1 MADDFDLDL
10 SDDFDFDS
18 ELASI
23 SGGTSYSE
31 PPKNARE
38 AAIRTLKDTKSGF
51 IGAVKGDNVRELAKN
66 VIEDSIPDK
75 ISNEYDTVKS
85 AYEEVTG
92 TVREELD
99 GVKKE
104 SKKAVDAIN
113 KLIPGDTKINKLLKS
128 ISERL
133 GDGATKS
140 RELSK
145 EEQQQNMINE
155 AIVASLGEQKTIAQQ
170 NEALAQ
176 TMEEKRHISTTEL
189 LKNIYAEL
197 KMGRNFQFEVAN
209 NYYRKSLEIQFKQ
222 LYTAQEQLGIIKS
235 GFETFK
241 NQFEAIVKNT
251 GLPEVVKI
259 KQSEQVIKTIGD
271 RYREELANTFYKDFD
286 PFKNMKDRWVKNIKD
301 FSNNLK
307 EGLSG
312 GADVVNMMVDMNDPE
327 MGMSKGYTI
336 GNFIGNTVRRK
347 LVQKVSNKL
356 YGTEK
361 GKRATMAIKDLVHD
375 PDGYLK
381 GVVESEQGDSFFS
394 KMKKNVAKTLRGFT
408 NVNASQNS
416 AVFDQDINAAAI
428 FDNRTRD
435 SIVKVIP
442 TLLAKIHAEIK
453 SLRMR
458 DIEPS
463 QHELSFNYKTQEFQT
478 KDIMISSIKDDM
490 NNRIKNNIGYSLESI
505 ENMLVNIG
513 KMNKTLAKE
522 FKPNLIKYLYN
533 PKSRINVDALSS
545 KDFLEL
551 LDKKYHKDIKN
562 AVFHLKKAFQE
573 DPDLHDNFNSTMKS
587 IKAGLPNTNNIAKE
601 LISSGKL
608 DIAKDLGFVKHDIH
622 SGSIVSNNEKMGD
635 ITADL
640 YSKLDGTD
648 MQPSVLSTITKN
660 NENLLKSKV
669 ESVKSGFNTY
679 KDKAKSWFGFGKKYY
694 NEKNEK
700 IDKYVK
706 EYYQKANEYSKPY
719 IDKMSQELSEQI
731 DKLKETEAYK
741 KADAKI
747 QELMESDEAKKV
759 IEKYR
764 KANTIIDNID
774 KKHNIS
780 QKAKWLKDLTKS
792 KITGLYNNN
801 NGEREDLLNTIKD
814 KVQYDQYG
822 KPVVEG
828 LQEGLQDMKKDA
840 VDFLNDKQ
848 TASGLFSKYK
858 GKVKNLFKRGKEVAT
873 SDKAKEMYS
882 KAVDK
887 GKATIEKGKEA
898 LDKGK
903 MTFDRIKDPVER
915 KELMQ
920 ELKEDFLKAK
930 QYSETK
936 AENFKEYL
944 EEIGFDLGSNP
955 EETISKILTTEDKG
969 SIFTRLKNKF
979 NKFKQKT
986 MEEQIDNLE
995 EKLDNA
1001 SDVIEIAGQDKEQTE
1016 ALKKEFFE
1024 SPEYKS
1030 GDVTDFE
1037 EWCRALGYKIK
1048 KNKAVKTAKGL
1059 YKAAK
1064 AGYKFVNSDFFKK
1077 TRALDR
1083 KIFMSIPKA
1092 LGGVLKV
1099 GGKLGLKAGKFGGQA
1114 LATSVGALTSIGMNT
1129 ADSISAVLLSR
1140 VSSTLDRIADKD
1152 EPKKTKERA
1161 NSWKDRIK
1169 LFSKD
1174 KAQSKT
1180 DKKKGFMGGVANF
1193 VKEHPTMTLG
1203 LGITAMVGLL
1213 KALNISM
1220 GDVKDFA
1227 SGIWKGIKFIGS
1239 VISGIANTI
1248 AGIWNFI
1255 KNPIDNTVSG
1265 IKSLFGFGDK
1275 SKEEVKTDENGN
1287 AITSNGEEPSED
1299 KDDGETTGAEILG
1312 MGAATLGGAYV
1323 GKKVYNVG
1331 KAVVKPIYNAGKFA
1345 VQGAVLGGKAMAGI
1359 KNKPKPDIPNSVK
1372 PDAPS
1377 SVKPDIPSNAKPDVP
1392 NNVKPNT
1399 PNLPDKPTTTV
1410 QKTENALSKLAN
1422 DGGNNVSKDS
1432 LSKAKGGK
1440 WRELITNL
1448 TTNNRDKYALQI
1460 DSDLLNK
1467 KFHSAKTATP
1477 NLPAKYTPSKPT
1489 FLEKFH
1495 TLLSKCIDKISWA
1508 LPNGT
1513 VETMKKKTGS
1523 AIEYI
1528 KKAIPSWDSMK
1539 KGFNRIVKVAKR
1551 KLSNKGGDITTKALT
1566 KLSLKLGVYF
1576 GLASTGV
1583 GAILTLGP
1591 LLWDLG
1597 WIIKYWLVDAMSF
1610 WCATAKQMIG
1620 IDLTEEDLEA
1630 TDEDIKAVQKQS
1642 SGVTDLN
1649 YDGSRFHYMDRSNG
1663 AVVYLK
1669 KDEAIKLFGE
1679 DAVNGAIEKYKKWSA
1694 DVHEMSREKIADFH
1708 SNSKSTND
1716 NKTISSET
1724 KESSTR
1730 KDIKDALNKPANNL
1744 NYNNGRGTRRPEDFK
1759 SGLFYRG
1766 FGQYG
1771 YLTKDNTTRYV
1782 SENQARRRFSAEE
1795 LNAALKEYQNKR
1807 YEYLEDGTAIP
1818 KESNSQSDNS
1828 RVTPPKPAN
1837 NVSYNNGNGTLN
1849 PVNNVNYSGGS
1860 NTNKPATPIKQGS
1873 NIPKVNNVDNKATM
1887 SSPYSGLEQFKGK
1900 IPEVKLDSDFKKGI
1914 VKELHSQME
1923 EEGITDPRE
1932 RAAFLATIHTE
1943 TGGLKR
1949 LDENL
1954 NYSASTLR
1962 RVWPGRFGN
1971 KSDAELA
1978 PITRNPVGL
1987 ANVVYANRLGNSNA
2001 ESGDGWNYRG
2011 KGLIQLTGK
2020 SNYADISRKTGIDY
2034 VSNPDSLVNDPAAA
2048 VKSAIKFWVSKPHL
2062 RKVAQEGNLEA
2073 VRKSVNGG
2081 LIGYDHFKN
2090 NYSAYIS
2097 GNGPLD
2103 KLMKE
2108 VNNGEETSEP
2118 TDTTAS
2124 GSSNTQP
2131 STSIAS
2137 YGSSKSPSMSAVPSD
2152 NTPKASYADLKITPD
2167 SKSNS
2172 GSVTTA
2178 SSSPSYTPS
2187 KSYGE
2192 SSSTSV
2198 ASYSSSKSTTPKSS
2212 SVEIANNSPTIS
2224 MSETNKILAKQLE
2237 VQVKQLEVQMNMDQT
2252 LTQLLNNSNNF
2263 DPSKL
2268 MPREEKT
2275 TPKPAI
2281 GIQRNIAV

>member
-38 AAIRTLKDTKSGF
+38 AAMRTLKDTKSGF
-51 IGAVKGDNVRELAKN
+51 ISAVKGDDVRELAKN

-75 ISNEYDTVKS
+75 IRNEYDTIKS
-85 AYEEVTG
+85 AYEEVSG
-92 TVREELD
+92 TVREELVS
-99 GVKKE
+99 VKKE
-104 SKKAVDAIN
+104 SKKAVDAIT
-113 KLIPGDTKINKLLKS
+113 KLIPGDNKINRLLKT
-128 ISERL
+128 ISEKL
-133 GDGATKS
+133 GDNETRT

-145 EEQQQNMINE
+145 EQEQQNAINE

-222 LYTAQEQLGIIKS
+222 LYTAQEQLGVIKS

-241 NQFEAIVKNT
+241 NQFEAMVKNT

-259 KQSEQVIKTIGD
+259 KQSEQVIKSIGD

-286 PFKNMKDRWVKNIKD
+286 PFRNMKDRWVKNIKD

-312 GADVVNMMVDMNDPE
+312 GTDIVNMMADMNDPE

-336 GNFIGNTVRRK
+336 GNFIGDTVRKK

-356 YGTEK
+356 YDTEK
-361 GKRATMAIKDLVHD
+361 GKRATMALKDLVQD

-381 GVVESEQGDSFFS
+381 GVIENEEGTGFFS
-394 KMKKNVAKTLRGFT
+394 KMKKSAAKTLRGFT
-408 NVNASQNS
+408 NVNASQNT

-428 FDNRTRD
+428 FDNRTKD

-453 SLRMR
+453 SLRMK
-458 DIEPS
+458 DKDPS
-463 QHELSFNYKTQEFQT
+463 QHELRFNYKTQEFQT
-478 KDIMISSIKDDM
+478 KDVMISSIKDDM
-490 NNRIKNNIGYSLESI
+490 NNRIKNNIGYSLKSLED
-505 ENMLVNIG
+505 MLVTKG

-522 FKPNLIKYLYN
+522 FKSNLIKYLYN
-533 PKSRINVDALSS
+533 PKSRINVDALAS
-545 KDFLEL
+545 KDFLTL
-551 LDKKYHKDIKN
+551 FDKRFHKALKN

-573 DPDLHDNFNSTMKS
+573 DHELHDTFNMTMKS

-608 DIAKDLGFVKHDIH
+608 DIAKELGFVKHDTF

-640 YSKLDGTD
+640 YGKLDGID
-648 MQPSVLSTITKN
+648 MPESPLDTITKKN
-660 NENLLKSKV
+660 DNLLKSKV
-669 ESVKSGFNTY
+669 ESVKSRFNTF
-679 KDKAKSWFGFGKKYY
+679 KDKAKTWFGLSKNYY
-694 NEKNEK
+694 NEKV
-700 IDKYVK
+700 DKYVK
-706 EYYQKANEYSKPY
+706 EYYQKANEYSKPF

-828 LQEGLQDMKKDA
+828 LQEGLRDMKKDA
-840 VDFLNDKQ
+840 IDFLNDKQ

-858 GKVKNLFKRGKEVAT
+858 SKVTNLFKRGKEVAT

-887 GKATIEKGKEA
+887 GKATIEKGKETI
-898 LDKGK
+898 DKGK
-903 MTFDRIKDPVER
+903 MTFDKIKDPVKR

-969 SIFTRLKNKF
+969 SLLTRLKNKF

-986 MEEQIDNLE
+986 LENQIDNLE
-995 EKLDNA
+995 EKLDNVE
-1001 SDVIEIAGQDKEQTE
+1001 SVVEIAGQDKEQTE

-1030 GDVTDFE
+1030 GAVTDFE
-1037 EWCRALGYKIK
+1037 QWCSALGYKIK

-1092 LGGVLKV
+1092 LGSVLKV

-1129 ADSISAVLLSR
+1129 ADSISAVLLSK

-1152 EPKKTKERA
+1152 APNKTKERA

-1169 LFSKD
+1169 LFSRDKD
-1174 KAQSKT
+1174 KSGKG
-1180 DKKKGFMGGVANF
+1180 DKKKGFMAGVANF
-1193 VKEHPTMTLG
+1193 VKEHPTMSLG

-1213 KALNISM
+1213 RALNISM
-1220 GDVKDFA
+1220 DDVKDFA
-1227 SGIWKGIKFIGS
+1227 SGIWKGIKFVGN
-1239 VISGIANTI
+1239 VISGIGSTI
-1248 AGIWNFI
+1248 AAIWNFI
-1255 KNPIDNTVSG
+1255 KHPIDGVKNLASNTWDGV
-1265 IKSLFGFGDK
+1265 KSMFGFGDK
-1275 SKEEVKTDENGN
+1275 SKEGNNNGTTVDETG
-1287 AITSNGEEPSED
+1287 SNGENPSNDNKSE
-1299 KDDGETTGAEILG
+1299 ETSGSEVLG
-1312 MGAATLGGAYV
+1312 MAAAGGMAAYV

-1331 KAVVKPIYNAGKFA
+1331 KMVASPFISAGKFA
-1345 VQGAVLGGKAMAGI
+1345 AKGATLGAKAMG
-1359 KNKPKPDIPNSVK
+1359 
-1372 PDAPS
+1372 DAL
-1377 SVKPDIPSNAKPDVP
+1377 
-1392 NNVKPNT
+1392 KPNV
-1399 PNLPDKPTTTV
+1399 P
-1410 QKTENALSKLAN
+1410 
-1422 DGGNNVSKDS
+1422 
-1432 LSKAKGGK
+1432 GK
-1440 WRELITNL
+1440 ESFLTKFRTLIM
-1448 TTNNRDKYALQI
+1448 KSI
-1460 DSDLLNK
+1460 
-1467 KFHSAKTATP
+1467 
-1477 NLPAKYTPSKPT
+1477 
-1489 FLEKFH
+1489 E
-1495 TLLSKCIDKISWA
+1495 KISWA
-1508 LPNGT
+1508 LPSGL
-1513 VETMKKKTGS
+1513 VETMKSKATGALNYVKKVM
-1523 AIEYI
+1523 
-1528 KKAIPSWDSMK
+1528 PSWVAMK
-1539 KGFNRIVKVAKR
+1539 NGFDKLVKVVKR
-1551 KLSNKGGDITTKALT
+1551 KSPAIATKALT
-1566 KLSLKLGVYF
+1566 KLSTK
-1576 GLASTGV
+1576 LASYFASVATGV
-1583 GAILTLGP
+1583 GAIVIVGLA
-1591 LLWDLG
+1591 LWDVG
-1597 WIIKYWLVDAMSF
+1597 WIIKYWLSDGMSF
-1610 WCATAKQMIG
+1610 WAAVAKQVLDIE
-1620 IDLTEEDLEA
+1620 ITDEDMEA
-1630 TDEDIKAVQKQS
+1630 TD
-1642 SGVTDLN
+1642 
-1649 YDGSRFHYMDRSNG
+1649 
-1663 AVVYLK
+1663 
-1669 KDEAIKLFGE
+1669 
-1679 DAVNGAIEKYKKWSA
+1679 
-1694 DVHEMSREKIADFH
+1694 
-1708 SNSKSTND
+1708 
-1716 NKTISSET
+1716 
-1724 KESSTR
+1724 
-1730 KDIKDALNKPANNL
+1730 KDIKSVQQLTSGNKLYYWGDRGFYYRRPDGSTVTISNSVAHEMFSASEINAAIDEYNKEQERTKSSTANNTTERITVHKPV
-1744 NYNNGRGTRRPEDFK
+1744 NN
-1759 SGLFYRG
+1759 L
-1766 FGQYG
+1766 
-1771 YLTKDNTTRYV
+1771 
-1782 SENQARRRFSAEE
+1782 
-1795 LNAALKEYQNKR
+1795 
-1807 YEYLEDGTAIP
+1807 
-1818 KESNSQSDNS
+1818 
-1828 RVTPPKPAN
+1828 
-1837 NVSYNNGNGTLN
+1837 SYNNGSGTRK

-1860 NTNKPATPIKQGS
+1860 STNKPATMPT
-1873 NIPKVNNVDNKATM
+1873 IPSSITSKVNNVDNKATTP
-1887 SSPYSGLEQFKGK
+1887 SPYSGLEQFKGK
-1900 IPEVKLDSDFKKGI
+1900 IPEVKLDSAFKKGI

-1923 EEGITDPRE
+1923 DEGITDPRE

-1987 ANVVYANRLGNSNA
+1987 ANVVYANRLGNDNA

-2034 VSNPDSLVNDPAAA
+2034 VSNPDSLVNDPVAA
-2048 VKSAIKFWVSKPHL
+2048 VKSAIKFWVSRPQL
-2062 RKVAQEGNLEA
+2062 RKVAQEGNLQA
-2073 VRKSVNGG
+2073 VRRIVNGG

-2108 VNNGEETSEP
+2108 SNDGNETTEP
-2118 TDTTAS
+2118 TDATTSDSSTTSS
-2124 GSSNTQP
+2124 G
-2131 STSIAS
+2131 
-2137 YGSSKSPSMSAVPSD
+2137 
-2152 NTPKASYADLKITPD
+2152 
-2167 SKSNS
+2167 
-2172 GSVTTA
+2172 
-2178 SSSPSYTPS
+2178 
-2187 KSYGE
+2187 
-2192 SSSTSV
+2192 TSV
-2198 ASYSSSKSTTPKSS
+2198 ASYSSSKSTTVPTIPNDNIPKVSYSVASYSSSNSSTPKTS

-2224 MSETNKILAKQLE
+2224 MTETNKILAKQLE

-2268 MPREEKT
+2268 MPKEEKT

>member
-38 AAIRTLKDTKSGF
+38 AAMRTLKDTKSGF

-75 ISNEYDTVKS
+75 IRNEYDTVKS

-104 SKKAVDAIN
+104 SKKAVDAIT
-113 KLIPGDTKINKLLKS
+113 KLIPGDNKINKFLKS
-128 ISERL
+128 ISEKL
-133 GDGATKS
+133 GDNETRT

-145 EEQQQNMINE
+145 EQEQQNAINE
-155 AIVASLGEQKTIAQQ
+155 AILASLGEQKTIAQQ

-222 LYTAQEQLGIIKS
+222 LYTAQEQLGVIKS

-241 NQFEAIVKNT
+241 NQFEAMVKNT
-251 GLPEVVKI
+251 GLPEIVKI
-259 KQSEQVIKTIGD
+259 KQSEQVIKSIGD

-286 PFKNMKDRWVKNIKD
+286 PFRNMKDRWVKSIKD

-312 GADVVNMMVDMNDPE
+312 GADVVNMVADMSDPE

-336 GNFIGNTVRRK
+336 GNFLGNTVRKK

-356 YGTEK
+356 YDTEK
-361 GKRATMAIKDLVHD
+361 GKRATMALKDLVQD

-381 GVVESEQGDSFFS
+381 GVIENEEGTGFFS
-394 KMKKNVAKTLRGFT
+394 KMKKSAAKTLRGFT
-408 NVNASQNS
+408 NVNASQNT
-416 AVFDQDINAAAI
+416 AVFDQDSNAAAI
-428 FDNRTRD
+428 FDNRTKD

-453 SLRMR
+453 SLRMK
-458 DIEPS
+458 DKDPS

-478 KDIMISSIKDDM
+478 KDVMISSIKDDM
-490 NNRIKNNIGYSLESI
+490 NNRIKNNIGYSLKSLED
-505 ENMLVNIG
+505 MLVTKG
-513 KMNKTLAKE
+513 KMNRTLAKE
-522 FKPNLIKYLYN
+522 FKSNLIKYLYN
-533 PKSRINVDALSS
+533 PKSRINVDALAS
-545 KDFLEL
+545 KDFLTL
-551 LDKKYHKDIKN
+551 FDKRFHKALKN

-573 DPDLHDNFNSTMKS
+573 DHDLHDTFNMTMKS

-601 LISSGKL
+601 LISSGRL
-608 DIAKDLGFVKHDIH
+608 DIAKDLGFVKHDTF
-622 SGSIVSNNEKMGD
+622 SGSIVSNNAKMGD

-640 YSKLDGTD
+640 YSKLDGID
-648 MQPSVLSTITKN
+648 MHESVLDTITKN
-660 NENLLKSKV
+660 NDNLLKSKV
-669 ESVKSGFNTY
+669 ESVKSIFSSA
-679 KDKAKSWFGFGKKYY
+679 KDRAKSLFGFGKKYY
-694 NEKNEK
+694 NEKVN
-700 IDKYVK
+700 KYVK
-706 EYYQKANEYSKPY
+706 EYYEKANEYSKPY
-719 IDKMSQELSEQI
+719 IDKMSKELSDQI

-814 KVQYDQYG
+814 KVHYDQYG
-822 KPVVEG
+822 KPVIEG

-858 GKVKNLFKRGKEVAT
+858 SKVTNLFKRGKDAAT
-873 SDKAKEMYS
+873 SDKAKEIYS

-887 GKATIEKGKEA
+887 GKATIEKGK
-898 LDKGK
+898 
-903 MTFDRIKDPVER
+903 MTFDKIKDPVKR

-955 EETISKILTTEDKG
+955 EEVISKILTTEDKG
-969 SIFTRLKNKF
+969 SLLTRLKNKF

-986 MEEQIDNLE
+986 MENQIENLE
-995 EKLDNA
+995 EKLDNVE
-1001 SDVIEIAGQDKEQTE
+1001 SVVEIVGQDKEQTE

-1030 GDVTDFE
+1030 GAVTDFE
-1037 EWCRALGYKIK
+1037 EWCSALGYKIK

-1064 AGYKFVNSDFFKK
+1064 AGYKFLNSDFFKK

-1092 LGGVLKV
+1092 LGSVLKV

-1129 ADSISAVLLSR
+1129 ADSISAVLLSK

-1152 EPKKTKERA
+1152 APNKTKERA

-1169 LFSKD
+1169 LFSRD
-1174 KAQSKT
+1174 KYKSGKG
-1180 DKKKGFMGGVANF
+1180 DKKKGFMAGVANF
-1193 VKEHPTMTLG
+1193 VKEHPTMSLG

-1213 KALNISM
+1213 RALNISM
-1220 GDVKDFA
+1220 DDVKDFA

-1239 VISGIANTI
+1239 TISS
-1248 AGIWNFI
+1248 IWNFI
-1255 KNPIDNTVSG
+1255 KHPIDGVKNLASNAWDGV
-1265 IKSLFGFGDK
+1265 KSMFGF
-1275 SKEEVKTDENGN
+1275 
-1287 AITSNGEEPSED
+1287 
-1299 KDDGETTGAEILG
+1299 KDDKNKSEKENNTDSKDESDGISGGEIAGV
-1312 MGAATLGGAYV
+1312 GAATLGAAYV

-1331 KAVVKPIYNAGKFA
+1331 KMVASPFISAGKFA
-1345 VQGAVLGGKAMAGI
+1345 AEGATLGAKAMGDAI
-1359 KNKPKPDIPNSVK
+1359 K
-1372 PDAPS
+1372 
-1377 SVKPDIPSNAKPDVP
+1377 SNVP
-1392 NNVKPNT
+1392 
-1399 PNLPDKPTTTV
+1399 
-1410 QKTENALSKLAN
+1410 
-1422 DGGNNVSKDS
+1422 
-1432 LSKAKGGK
+1432 GK
-1440 WRELITNL
+1440 ESFLTKFRTLIM
-1448 TTNNRDKYALQI
+1448 KSI
-1460 DSDLLNK
+1460 
-1467 KFHSAKTATP
+1467 
-1477 NLPAKYTPSKPT
+1477 
-1489 FLEKFH
+1489 E
-1495 TLLSKCIDKISWA
+1495 KISWA
-1508 LPNGT
+1508 LPSGL
-1513 VETMKKKTGS
+1513 VETMKSKATGALNYVKKVM
-1523 AIEYI
+1523 
-1528 KKAIPSWDSMK
+1528 PSWDSMK
-1539 KGFNRIVKVAKR
+1539 KGFNRLVKVAKR

-1597 WIIKYWLVDAMSF
+1597 WIIKYWLVDDMSF
-1610 WCATAKQMIG
+1610 WCATAKQTIG

-1630 TDEDIKAVQKQS
+1630 TDKDIKAVQKQS
-1642 SGVTDLN
+1642 SGAVDLN
-1649 YDGSRFHYMDRSNG
+1649 YNGSRFHYMDRSNG

-1679 DAVNGAIEKYKKWSA
+1679 DAVNSALEKYKKWST
-1694 DVHEMSREKIADFH
+1694 DINEMSREKIADFH
-1708 SNSKSTND
+1708 SNIKSTNV
-1716 NKTISSET
+1716 NKTNNSEI
-1724 KESSTR
+1724 KESSTS
-1730 KDIKDALNKPANNL
+1730 KDIKDAINKSANNL
-1744 NYNNGRGTRRPEDFK
+1744 
-1759 SGLFYRG
+1759 
-1766 FGQYG
+1766 
-1771 YLTKDNTTRYV
+1771 
-1782 SENQARRRFSAEE
+1782 
-1795 LNAALKEYQNKR
+1795 
-1807 YEYLEDGTAIP
+1807 
-1818 KESNSQSDNS
+1818 
-1828 RVTPPKPAN
+1828 
-1837 NVSYNNGNGTLN
+1837 SYNNGSGTRK
-1849 PVNNVNYSGGS
+1849 PINNINYNTTTTNSTPNITGRNTS
-1860 NTNKPATPIKQGS
+1860 NKEELAKKVDERSKINSSIPKPTASASMQGS
-1873 NIPKVNNVDNKATM
+1873 VQAAQAAAIASERAAPKSTGKCAMRVRQALEASGYQEPPGRPGSAYQYATTGFISKYGFERLNVDPISYKPQTGDISITDRFNNHQHGHIAI
-1887 SSPYSGLEQFKGK
+1887 YDGK
-1900 IPEVKLDSDFKKGI
+1900 NWISDFKQKSINIYSDLPRSNAKNLISIWRHPGYGTPSSD
-1914 VKELHSQME
+1914 EASLNGSQDLTVSE
-1923 EEGITDPRE
+1923 ESKIKDKPK
-1932 RAAFLATIHTE
+1932 AT
-1943 TGGLKR
+1943 
-1949 LDENL
+1949 
-1954 NYSASTLR
+1954 
-1962 RVWPGRFGN
+1962 
-1971 KSDAELA
+1971 
-1978 PITRNPVGL
+1978 
-1987 ANVVYANRLGNSNA
+1987 YANLEITPNS
-2001 ESGDGWNYRG
+2001 
-2011 KGLIQLTGK
+2011 K
-2020 SNYADISRKTGIDY
+2020 
-2034 VSNPDSLVNDPAAA
+2034 
-2048 VKSAIKFWVSKPHL
+2048 
-2062 RKVAQEGNLEA
+2062 
-2073 VRKSVNGG
+2073 
-2081 LIGYDHFKN
+2081 
-2090 NYSAYIS
+2090 
-2097 GNGPLD
+2097 
-2103 KLMKE
+2103 
-2108 VNNGEETSEP
+2108 
-2118 TDTTAS
+2118 
-2124 GSSNTQP
+2124 
-2131 STSIAS
+2131 STST
-2137 YGSSKSPSMSAVPSD
+2137 SS
-2152 NTPKASYADLKITPD
+2152 T
-2167 SKSNS
+2167 
-2172 GSVTTA
+2172 
-2178 SSSPSYTPS
+2178 
-2187 KSYGE
+2187 
-2192 SSSTSV
+2192 TSV
-2198 ASYSSSKSTTPKSS
+2198 ASYSSSKSSTSKTSNT
-2212 SVEIANNSPTIS
+2212 EIASKSPSIS
-2224 MSETNKILAKQLE
+2224 MTETNKILAKQLE

-2252 LTQLLNNSNNF
+2252 LIQLLNNSNNF

-2268 MPREEKT
+2268 MPKEDKPM
-2275 TPKPAI
+2275 PKPAI